1 MPHLANLHGL
11 EPWHSAA
18 LEFPHLFSLWTSP
31 IRHGVVAI
39 GLNSANAHQSVAM
52 GWNSAILGQVP
63 ANLLLAIGLLDLS
76 SLHLAIGLLDLSSL
90 LLAIGLADLCTILNR
105 FGSIEEALLLS

>member
-18 LEFPHLFSLWTSP
+18 SEFPHLFSLWTSP

-76 SLHLAIGLLDLSSL
+76 SL